1 MPVKHCPLP
10 RSVFNLHHLFF
21 FIIFFWHKG
30 TEVDTHEWAWVRQ
43 WQLPTINHTFT
54 VYIYTR
60 TFIVHVCYNFCHL
73 GMRSGVWSAVVM
85 GMGLC
90 ARSNP
95 LSIHLFCSP
104 ASHCAPRL
112 NRPGKKIWTCDCNVI
127 QNKTTA
133 LTGRFFFLT
142 SKQNLCSRS
151 FRVNVWMEVN
161 ACTVCVCV
169 CLSVLPSLLFLFL
182 ELTDC
187 EVKSDL
193 TEVLLI

>member
-1 MPVKHCPLP
+1 
-10 RSVFNLHHLFF
+10 
-21 FIIFFWHKG
+21 
-30 TEVDTHEWAWVRQ
+30 
-43 WQLPTINHTFT
+43 
-54 VYIYTR
+54 
-60 TFIVHVCYNFCHL
+60 
-73 GMRSGVWSAVVM
+73 M

-169 CLSVLPSLLFLFL
+169 CPFCPLSCFYFWSSLIVKWSQTWQKYCSFSLFFFSFHSFWNDSFL
-182 ELTDC
+182 SFSFAHIAFSCVTSLRNIT
-187 EVKSDL
+187 SL
-193 TEVLLI
+193 N

>member
-1 MPVKHCPLP
+1 
-10 RSVFNLHHLFF
+10 
-21 FIIFFWHKG
+21 
-30 TEVDTHEWAWVRQ
+30 
-43 WQLPTINHTFT
+43 
-54 VYIYTR
+54 
-60 TFIVHVCYNFCHL
+60 
-73 GMRSGVWSAVVM
+73 M

-169 CLSVLPSLLFLFL
+169 CPFCPLSCFYFWSSLIVKWSQTWQKYCSFSLFFFL
-182 ELTDC
+182 ASTVFETIPFFL
-187 EVKSDL
+187 SP
-193 TEVLLI
+193 LLISLSPVWPPLET

>member
-1 MPVKHCPLP
+1 
-10 RSVFNLHHLFF
+10 
-21 FIIFFWHKG
+21 
-30 TEVDTHEWAWVRQ
+30 
-43 WQLPTINHTFT
+43 
-54 VYIYTR
+54 
-60 TFIVHVCYNFCHL
+60 
-73 GMRSGVWSAVVM
+73 M

-169 CLSVLPSLLFLFL
+169 FVRSALSPVSIFGAHWLWSEVRPDRSIAHLAFFFSFHSFWNDSFLSFSFAHIAFSCVTSLRNITSLN
-182 ELTDC
+182 
-187 EVKSDL
+187 
-193 TEVLLI
+193 